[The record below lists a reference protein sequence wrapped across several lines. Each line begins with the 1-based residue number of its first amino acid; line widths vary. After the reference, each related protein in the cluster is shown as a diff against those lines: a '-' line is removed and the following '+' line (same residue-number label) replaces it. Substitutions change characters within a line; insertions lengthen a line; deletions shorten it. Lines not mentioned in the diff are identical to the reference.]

1 MTDRVRAG
9 LGPMLEDLVR
19 QNLARD
25 PARRRLLRPTTVVF
39 VVPDADVVVT
49 LRIDASGVRAHDG
62 AQRGADLVLRADA
75 EPLFRLPGVPLR
87 FGLPD
92 PSTSEGRRVLA
103 DLARSRVR
111 IRGMWGR
118 FPALRRLTM
127 LLSAR

>member
-1 MTDRVRAG
+1 VTDRVRAG

-25 PARRRLLRPTTVVF
+25 PARLRLLRPTTVVF

-49 LRIDASGVRAHDG
+49 LRIDTSGVWAHDG
-62 AQRGADLVLRADA
+62 AERGPDLVIRADA
-75 EPLFRLPGVPLR
+75 EPLFRLPGAPLR

-92 PSTSEGRRVLA
+92 PSSPEGRRVLA
-103 DLARSRVR
+103 DLGRGRIR
-111 IRGMWGR
+111 IRGMWR
-118 FPALRRLTM
+118 LPALRRLAM